1 MKVTLDEENKYRGF
15 KLDKNTDIHYIG
27 ELQEHYEIGISIYND
42 LEECNPDI
50 AYLVKEFK
58 YWGHDSICLW
68 LANGKTYKC
77 TRLDKNNFYMQY
89 LSKEDIYKKYKQL

>member
-1 MKVTLDEENKYRGF
+1 MRKNDDETF
-15 KLDKNTDIHYIG
+15 IG

-58 YWGHDSICLW
+58 YWNHNSICLW
-68 LANGKTYKC
+68 LTNGKIYKC
-77 TRLDKNNFYMQY
+77 TRLDINNFYMQY
-89 LSKEDIYKKYKQL
+89 LSKEDVYKKYKQL